1 MEALL
6 INNEK
11 ISYTLENEKNVGD
24 VVRNVE
30 SSIVT
35 AGNVIESIAVDDREI
50 PLDYASNDFQRRLA
64 DIREMRIITSNQTE
78 LAFHTLVTVSE
89 YINTILDD
97 HLKDDLLRSHDSIIE
112 GLKLIYEGTL
122 NSLGMLK
129 IKSIVVLDPEGN
141 SLSDVLAQVSDFIPE
156 YEKRYLDE
164 KGVGK
169 LSCLLRT
176 FLNLIPKIFKW
187 AVVKNQA
194 SFESIEKSRMDSYL
208 KTIYSDIHTLCK
220 SSVDKFEET
229 GRLLQIGEDLKAL
242 NTLYFIIELLD
253 EIIFI
258 AAITTR
264 NQFNLF
270 DAELFRNLAE
280 RLKEIENAFKNGD
293 MITVGDELEYEV
305 KPLIECLTEQLEN
318 IKELDK
324 NE

>member
-1 MEALL
+1 MEVLL

-11 ISYTLENEKNVGD
+11 INYTLENEENVGD

-35 AGNVIESIAVDDREI
+35 AGNVIESIALDDREI
-50 PLDYASNDFQRRLA
+50 PLDYTSNEFQRRLA
-64 DIREMRIITSNQTE
+64 DIRVMRIITSSQTE

-89 YINTILDD
+89 YINTILDE
-97 HLKDDLLRSHDSIIE
+97 HLKADFLRSHEIIIE

-122 NSLGMLK
+122 NSLSMLK

-141 SLSDVLAQVSDFIPE
+141 ALSDVLAQICEFIGE
-156 YEKRYLDE
+156 YEKRYLDDE
-164 KGVGK
+164 GVK
-169 LSCLLRT
+169 NLSCVLRN

-187 AVVKNQA
+187 AVVKNQS
-194 SFESIEKSRMDSYL
+194 SFVSIEKSRMDSYL
-208 KTIYSDIHTLCK
+208 GTIYSDLHMLCK
-220 SSVDKFEET
+220 SSIEKFEET

-242 NTLYFIIELLD
+242 NMLYFLIELLD
-253 EIIFI
+253 EIIYI
-258 AAITTR
+258 TAITTR
-264 NQFNLF
+264 DKFNLF
-270 DAELFRNLAE
+270 HEELFGSLAE

-305 KPLIECLTEQLEN
+305 KPLVEDLTEQLEK
-318 IKELDK
+318 IKDLDK